1 MERLFNLD
9 AQLLHDTLLLAIA
22 VFVLFL
28 VMSNLLFNPA
38 RKLLNERKERIA
50 AEIANANA
58 DKEEAAKLKADYEEK
73 IKAADK
79 EAEAILS
86 EARQKAQKNEAK
98 IVADA
103 KEEAAGIIQRANTE
117 AELEKKRVADEVKQE
132 MVSVASL
139 MAQKVVSREINTDI
153 QNDMIEQTLNEMGD
167 KTWRS

>member
-9 AQLLHDTLLLAIA
+9 AQLLHDTVLLAIA

-38 RKLLNERKERIA
+38 RKLLNDRRDKIA
-50 AEIANANA
+50 ADIANATS
-58 DKEEAAKLKADYEEK
+58 DKEEAAKLKAEYEEK
-73 IKAADK
+73 LKAADK

-86 EARQKAQKNEAK
+86 EARQKAQKNETK
-98 IVADA
+98 IVAEA
-103 KEEAAGIIQRANTE
+103 KEEAAGIIARANTE

-139 MAQKVVSREINTDI
+139 MAQKVVTREINADI

-167 KTWRS
+167 NTWRS